1 MLEVNDSEQLM
12 NLCKALASPTRLKI
26 VQLLGQAQGMNL
38 NELSDMMGVTNSAMT
53 AHIRL
58 LEEAGVISIETV
70 SGKRGIQKR
79 CHLRESKF
87 MLNLLYEQQRRNTYD
102 AEIPIGSYVAY
113 EARPTCGVATT
124 ERRLGQ
130 FDDPRVFDDPER
142 VYAALLWMRSGYL
155 EYRLPNYMQ
164 PNQRLIELQLTQELA
179 SEAKGFN
186 EDWPSD
192 IYFSINGVELGYWTS
207 PGDFGL
213 KRGAY
218 TPEWWVYGLNQYGL
232 LKPLVIN
239 RQGAFIDGARIG
251 HYTLDDLNIVSG
263 GEIRYRISA
272 PEIAAHAGGLTLYG
286 RGFGNYNQGITM
298 RMVFES
304 SGGDAA

>member
-1 MLEVNDSEQLM
+1 MREINDSEQLLS
-12 NLCKALASPTRLKI
+12 LCKALSSPLRLEI
-26 VQLLGQAQGMNL
+26 VQLLSSDQGMNL
-38 NELSDMMGVTNSAMT
+38 NELSERLGVTNSAMT

-58 LEEAGVISIETV
+58 LEEAGVLMIETA

-87 MLNLLYEQQRRNTYD
+87 LINLLHEQQRRNTYD
-102 AEIPIGSYVAY
+102 AEIPIGSYVSYSAKS
-113 EARPTCGVATT
+113 TCGVATT
-124 ERRLGQ
+124 ERTLGK
-130 FDDPRVFDDPER
+130 FDDPRVFDDPDR
-142 VYAALLWMRSGYL
+142 VYAAILWMRSGYL

-164 PNQRLIELQLTQELA
+164 PNQRLVELQLTQELS

-192 IYFSINGVELGYWTS
+192 IYFSINGHELGCWTS

-213 KRGAY
+213 KRGIY
-218 TPEWWVYGLNQYGL
+218 TPDWWVYGLNQYGL

-239 RQGAFIDGARIG
+239 RQGTFIDGDRIG
-251 HYTLDDLNIVSG
+251 RYTLDDLGIVSG
-263 GEIRYRISA
+263 GEIRYRICA
-272 PEIAAHAGGLTLYG
+272 PESARHAGGLTLFG

-298 RMVFES
+298 RMVFEDIE
-304 SGGDAA
+304 GRDE